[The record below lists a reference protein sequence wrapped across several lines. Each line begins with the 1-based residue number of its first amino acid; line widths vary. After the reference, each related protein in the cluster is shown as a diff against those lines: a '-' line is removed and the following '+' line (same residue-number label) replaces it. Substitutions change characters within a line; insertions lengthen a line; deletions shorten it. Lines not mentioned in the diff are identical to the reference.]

1 MNYEN
6 YEITSD
12 NENNFVIK
20 KHYINKKGILSEKVL
35 SYHSKLYYAVE
46 EMINIL
52 SIKKWDNEI
61 REMKDVLKLIEE
73 IRQNVHW

>member
-1 MNYEN
+1 MKFEN

-12 NENNFVIK
+12 NENNFIIK
-20 KHYINKKGILSEKVL
+20 KHYINSKGVPSERIL

-46 EMINIL
+46 EMINVL

-61 REMKDVLKLIEE
+61 KDMKDVLKLIEGV
-73 IRQNVHW
+73 RQNVH